1 MSNLK
6 AAITPNGTH
15 NVTSVPI
22 QILAAMVV
30 VGPLE
35 EIRHILSRFSIFLG
49 FPLIV
54 RGKRAE
60 KIEFDKTYTYKA
72 ALLAF
77 VKVIPIMAIVL
88 WVHHDN
94 TIDIDDFQRIA
105 RSYGLSAM
113 DILAQFIL
121 NVVTMISNF
130 LFFASF
136 TIQRNKMSRLCQN
149 LAELSVHFPSH
160 SMAVQSRRKSTKY
173 MCLINVTSILAVFF
187 LGWSWHLLCEEYF
200 PTNHPVLKWLTLVT
214 LCAQAI
220 FGFCSA
226 MICSAEYLLHYMI
239 TIVSLH
245 FFAWGQMIEKLRSIK
260 SLDAKPK
267 PTEKKELK
275 RPEHD
280 FQELVDHGLSLCGI
294 VDEFN
299 DVFGIFV
306 LNSGIS
312 SALSAVISSYIS
324 KSILFGPKIG
334 VLVICFSASFG
345 LLGAFFFLRIFF
357 LSRAGQALIDGKQEA
372 LKSLEDHLLANPETR
387 SEQDFRLSVLI
398 RRLSTKEAIS
408 PQNFF
413 TLSNRSFLSGMG
425 VILTYLI
432 VLMQFKASE
441 GPDYPLL
448 PINLTLLEQL

>member
-1 MSNLK
+1 
-6 AAITPNGTH
+6 
-15 NVTSVPI
+15 
-22 QILAAMVV
+22 MVV

-35 EIRHILSRFSIFLG
+35 EIRHILSRFSMFLG

-54 RGKRAE
+54 RGKRADI
-60 KIEFDKTYTYKA
+60 IEFDKTYTYKA
-72 ALLAF
+72 AVLAL
-77 VKVIPIMAIVL
+77 VKVTPIMAIVL
-88 WVHHDN
+88 WVYHDP
-94 TIDIDDFQRIA
+94 TIDVDDFRSIA

-121 NVVTMISNF
+121 NAVAMISNF
-130 LFFASF
+130 LFFTSF
-136 TIQRNKMSRLCQN
+136 TLQRHKMSNLCQN
-149 LAELSVHFPSH
+149 LSQLSVHFPIR

-173 MCLINVTSILAVFF
+173 TCLINVISILAVFF

-200 PTNHPVLKWLTLVT
+200 PTNNPVLKWLTLVT

-226 MICSAEYLLHYMI
+226 MICAAEYLLHYMI
-239 TIVSLH
+239 TILSLH
-245 FFAWGQMIEKLRSIK
+245 FFAWSQMIEKLRPMTLGDTQTES
-260 SLDAKPK
+260 
-267 PTEKKELK
+267 TEKKDLK
-275 RPEHD
+275 KPEAD
-280 FQELVDHGLSLCGI
+280 FQAIINHGLSLCEV

-299 DVFGIFV
+299 HVFGMFV

-324 KSILFGPKIG
+324 KSILFQPKIG

-357 LSRAGQALIDGKQEA
+357 LSRAGQALIDGKQQA
-372 LKSLEDHLLANPETR
+372 LKSLEDHLLSQPETR
-387 SEQDFRLSVLI
+387 ADQDFRLGVLI
-398 RRLSTKEAIS
+398 RRLGTKEAIS

-441 GPDYPLL
+441 GPDYPVL
-448 PINLTLLEQL
+448 PNNLTLFKLQ